1 MQQKFQKRGSFLR
14 CILLLEKWLHLH
26 LRNILRAHL
35 RPFLRLPQTEISTSE
50 AHEPHQDAEGEMV
63 IGAEIHTAEK
73 DERKKYRIPRLHE
86 HIEKF
91 GQILHFIPS

>member
-35 RPFLRLPQTEISTSE
+35 RPFLRLPQAEISTGE
-50 AHEPHQDAEGEMV
+50 AHESHQDADSEMI
-63 IGAEIHTAEK
+63 IGAEIHAAEE
-73 DERKKYRIPRLHE
+73 DERKKYRIPRLYQ
-86 HIEKF
+86 HIE
-91 GQILHFIPS
+91 

>member
-35 RPFLRLPQTEISTSE
+35 RPFLRLPQAEISPGE
-50 AHEPHQDAEGEMV
+50 APESPQDAESARL
-63 IGAEIHTAEK
+63 IGAELHAAEA
-73 DERKKYRIPRLHE
+73 DARKKYRIPRLYQ
-86 HIEKF
+86 HIE
-91 GQILHFIPS
+91 